1 MVGVLCQPIEKEQTM
16 TTDHRRP
23 DTRVAQE
30 VLLDDA
36 DFLREIV
43 ERVLQEVLEAE
54 ITEHVGAAPHE
65 RTDARKGHRNG
76 HKPRTLRTRVGT
88 LHLLV
93 PQDREGT
100 FSTRLFSRYQR
111 NEKALVL
118 ALMEMYLEGVST
130 RKVKN
135 ITEELCG
142 VSFSKS
148 LISSLAGRLDA
159 ELAAWRSRPLEAEG
173 YPYLLVDARYEKV
186 RVSGRVVSQGV
197 LVVSAV
203 RQPDGF
209 REILAVEV
217 ADTESEATYQDLFR
231 SLKARG
237 LKGVEL
243 VVSDDHEGLKS
254 AVERHFQGA
263 SWQRCQVHYA
273 RNLLGMVGAKRR
285 KELAADLRGVFAAP
299 DRRSALE
306 LTSCVAE
313 KWRGKGH
320 EKIACHLEEHIEE
333 CLACLAFPESHRRRM
348 RTTNGLERFNQ
359 ELKRRT
365 RVVRIFPNR
374 QSCLRLVSALAVE
387 QSEEWVTGRRYL
399 DMEELREHRRS
410 EERETNGVMLMER

>member
-1 MVGVLCQPIEKEQTM
+1 V
-16 TTDHRRP
+16 
-23 DTRVAQE
+23 
-30 VLLDDA
+30 
-36 DFLREIV
+36 
-43 ERVLQEVLEAE
+43 
-54 ITEHVGAAPHE
+54 
-65 RTDARKGHRNG
+65 
-76 HKPRTLRTRVGT
+76 RVG
-88 LHLLV
+88 
-93 PQDREGT
+93 
-100 FSTRLFSRYQR
+100 
-111 NEKALVL
+111 
-118 ALMEMYLEGVST
+118 
-130 RKVKN
+130 
-135 ITEELCG
+135 
-142 VSFSKS
+142 
-148 LISSLAGRLDA
+148 
-159 ELAAWRSRPLEAEG
+159 
-173 YPYLLVDARYEKV
+173 
-186 RVSGRVVSQGV
+186 GRVVSQGV

-203 RQPDGF
+203 REPDGF

-306 LTSCVAE
+306 LASCVAE

-359 ELKRRT
+359 ELMRRT

-374 QSCLRLVSALAVE
+374 QSCLRLVSGLAIE